1 MDLKSLFKRGPEE
14 ILGIDLSSWGIKAVG
29 LGGSAQNPV
38 LETLASAPLAAG
50 CIGDAGIEKMDD
62 VANALRAL
70 LAKHRIKTKNVALA
84 LPSAAVITKKI
95 TIRADLQ
102 GLDLED
108 QVETEARQYIP
119 FPLED
124 VRLDFCEIGPNP
136 LRDDLADVLI
146 AAARRE
152 RVESLQELADLADL
166 VPVVVDV
173 QSYALQSAMER
184 LVNLQFQDKKDIL
197 CALFKIGASRTVLQ
211 VSRGGEIVY
220 ERDQGV
226 GGDQLTQRI
235 AEHYGYSPSDAEK
248 RKQAGN
254 LPQDYESAVL
264 APFVGAMVQVF
275 ERGTHLFFNS
285 TAFNKLDQVF
295 LAGGGALVGGLA
307 ASISSAL
314 QAPCSVVNPFEGM
327 TLGASLRKQEGLQ
340 SAPMYLGAC
349 GLALR
354 RFQA

>member
-1 MDLKSLFKRGPEE
+1 
-14 ILGIDLSSWGIKAVG
+14 
-29 LGGSAQNPV
+29 
-38 LETLASAPLAAG
+38 
-50 CIGDAGIEKMDD
+50 
-62 VANALRAL
+62 
-70 LAKHRIKTKNVALA
+70 
-84 LPSAAVITKKI
+84 
-95 TIRADLQ
+95 
-102 GLDLED
+102 
-108 QVETEARQYIP
+108 
-119 FPLED
+119 
-124 VRLDFCEIGPNP
+124 
-136 LRDDLADVLI
+136 
-146 AAARRE
+146 
-152 RVESLQELADLADL
+152 L

-184 LVNLQFQDKKDIL
+184 LVALQFQDKKDLL

-211 VSRGGEIVY
+211 VSRGDEIVY

-226 GGDQLTQRI
+226 GGEQLTQRI
-235 AEHYGYSPSDAEK
+235 AEHYGYSQSDAEK

-264 APFVGAMVQVF
+264 APFVGSMVQVF

-314 QAPCSVVNPFEGM
+314 QAPCSIVNPFEGM
-327 TLGASLRKQEGLQ
+327 TLGASFRKQESLQ

>member
-29 LGGSAQNPV
+29 LGGTAQNPV
-38 LETLASAPLAAG
+38 LESLASAPLAAG
-50 CIGDAGIEKMDD
+50 CIGDTGIEKMDD

-84 LPSAAVITKKI
+84 LPSSAVITKKI
-95 TIRADLQ
+95 TVRADLQ
-102 GLDLED
+102 GLEMED
-108 QVETEARQYIP
+108 QVDSEARQYIP

-124 VRLDFCEIGPNP
+124 VRLDFCEIGPSP
-136 LRDDLADVLI
+136 LREDLMDVLI

-152 RVESLQELADLADL
+152 RVESLQELAEMADV

-173 QSYALQSAMER
+173 QSYALQTAMDR
-184 LVNLQFQDKKDIL
+184 LIALQFQDKKDLL

-211 VSRGGEIVY
+211 VSRAGEIVY

-235 AEHYGYSPSDAEK
+235 AEHYGYSQSEAEK
-248 RKQAGN
+248 RKQTGN

-264 APFVGAMVQVF
+264 APFVGEMVQVF

-285 TAFNKLDQVF
+285 TSFNKLDQVF

-327 TLGASLRKQEGLQ
+327 TLGTSLRKQDGLQ

-354 RFQA
+354 RFKA